1 MYLKRLN
8 ITRARNLYLLSAS
21 NKRQVSTYISFGR
34 RFQSRLVTPER
45 GIFLRDALQ
54 NSPDMSNDSRET
66 VQNKMILYDVPVSNN
81 GARIRCLIYKK
92 KLQDFI
98 DIKSPVEVG
107 GLSSDFY
114 KKLNP
119 FGKMPVL
126 EIEDGFGLP
135 ESQVIESYILDKFS
149 EHGPSLLP
157 STPEGRALAALIVRI
172 HDLYMTTIQGCMY
185 KPMDSKSQRATE
197 IAQIAKQLDIIETY
211 CKGPYMC
218 GSDLSYADTAILPTI
233 VFCNYILPKFFG
245 WPGIFEDRP
254 KLQAWWKLISS
265 DPDIGIVI
273 QEVEGGLES
282 WNKSKRWEEKGI
294 LKDVADSSYCWYP
307 N

>member
-1 MYLKRLN
+1 MQNDESETLRKR
-8 ITRARNLYLLSAS
+8 
-21 NKRQVSTYISFGR
+21 
-34 RFQSRLVTPER
+34 
-45 GIFLRDALQ
+45 
-54 NSPDMSNDSRET
+54 
-66 VQNKMILYDVPVSNN
+66 MILYDVPVSNN
-81 GARIRCLIYKK
+81 GARIRSLIYKK

-98 DIKSPVEVG
+98 EIRSPMEIG
-107 GLSSDFY
+107 GLSSEPY
-114 KKLNP
+114 RALNP

-126 EIEDGFGLP
+126 ELEDGSGLP
-135 ESQVIESYILDKFS
+135 ESQVIETYILDKFS
-149 EHGPSLLP
+149 QCGPSLMP
-157 STPEGRALAALIVRI
+157 ETPEKRALAALIVRI

-185 KPMDSKSQRATE
+185 KPMDSKSQRAME

-211 CKGPYMC
+211 CQGPYMC
-218 GSDLSYADTAILPTI
+218 GSEMSYADTAILPTI
-233 VFCNYILPKFFG
+233 VFCNFILPRFFG

-254 KLQAWWKLISS
+254 KLQTWWKLMNS
-265 DPDIGIVI
+265 DSDTGLVV